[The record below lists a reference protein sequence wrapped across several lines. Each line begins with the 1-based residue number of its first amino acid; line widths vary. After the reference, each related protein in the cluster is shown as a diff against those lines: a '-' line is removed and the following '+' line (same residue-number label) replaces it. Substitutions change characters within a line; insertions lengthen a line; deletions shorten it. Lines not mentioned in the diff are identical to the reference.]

1 MKTAMTLAAAV
12 ATTMAFAGG
21 AHQEPSELFT
31 ESYSGLSQVSELGWT
46 TTAGTWTKAD
56 SSDGSSFDASGIEL
70 ATDCNLL
77 AFKAK
82 TTAALSSLTHLAG
95 RMTFSPCM
103 EGDEYWI
110 TNSVQQAALSMRLT
124 NGVPVFI
131 GWRTTRDTSV
141 VKGYWTELS
150 APGVEPVADRE
161 YDYAVDLDYSCTPTR
176 VRYSIDGKVL
186 ADAKGATWFS
196 IQSAT
201 KKMSSLGFWGDG
213 RVGSFSV
220 TLEKPR
226 TERATVGFA
235 KMGRLK
241 AGDTVSF
248 SGVSTNDG
256 CVLSGELSYKWYR
269 TDAAGMRSDAPTG
282 EGENYTVDAADYGH
296 WVTVEAS
303 DESGYAGSG
312 RFWCSELPVFYIDVE
327 GGAFPAAKADTFNAK
342 LFVSATKNDGTGYD
356 GGMTIHVRGN
366 STAGQPKK
374 PYKIKLDKKTN
385 LLDLC
390 TQTDEDGKA
399 IKSKHWVLLANFFD
413 ESLMRNKLAYDL
425 SAAYGLVP
433 MKSTWVDVVI
443 NGRFD
448 GCYQLCQQIRVAEER
463 INIYDW
469 SNAAEKIAEK
479 AVEANPA
486 LTNDVVTA
494 DAVQSELENLL
505 ETNCLWM
512 TSGKFTYL
520 GTNYTVKAK
529 GSAGVDENGVTVVW
543 KKFSTDISGGY
554 VFELDSKKTACE
566 HGAKDSF
573 VEDSFVI
580 TNKTA
585 LGELRPHVAMNTPEH
600 SFSNPEV
607 FAKVHEVWQDISDAA
622 LDPDGCDTKG
632 RHYSEIC
639 DFDSLVGYWLA
650 EYVPANL
657 SALSRYSYQ
666 DVGGKMVFGPAWD
679 YDYALGSLQVRSGGA
694 VPGVGKSRTDEKGQ
708 VHYADNNPAT
718 WGHLQNNQN
727 LLGQWTKDPY
737 FSFKVRELYFATHAE
752 LENIVAD
759 GGLIDQ
765 YRTKLATSAAANDLR
780 WNNRIGFAGTADDE
794 GDVDV
799 LKRFFVEH
807 IAWLDSQFETVG
819 KAVANATTTGVNQ
832 KLWYKRNAAMTIGFA
847 GTTAREGSVET
858 DMTDAKTPNYRRNE
872 SVRVEVAVP
881 DASAASLKVCVNG
894 FRLSDSVGVAAQQA
908 SFDLPFSLLR
918 RGETNFI
925 AVDACDAS
933 GAVLVRN
940 TALLTCPQTG
950 GAVFFR

>member
-1 MKTAMTLAAAV
+1 MKTVLTFAAV
-12 ATTMAFAGG
+12 FTTTLSFAGG
-21 AHQEPSELFT
+21 AHQAPSDWFAED
-31 ESYSGLSQVSELGWT
+31 YSGLSQTSDVKWT
-46 TTAGTWTKAD
+46 TSAGTWTKASALD
-56 SSDGSSFDASGIEL
+56 KSTFDASGVRL
-70 ATDCNLL
+70 STDEKDL

-82 TTAALSSLTHLAG
+82 SSADSSSLTRLVG
-95 RMTFSPCM
+95 RMSFSACM
-103 EGDEYWI
+103 DGDEYRV
-110 TNSVQQAALSMRLT
+110 TNTIPQAALSMRLT

-150 APGVEPVADRE
+150 APGFEPTDGGE

-176 VRYSIDGKVL
+176 VRYSINGKVL
-186 ADAKGATWFS
+186 ADARGETWFS
-196 IQSAT
+196 TKNTT
-201 KKMSSLGFWGDG
+201 KKMMSVSFWGDG
-213 RVGSFSV
+213 HVGKFSA

-226 TERATVGFA
+226 QERATVKFA
-235 KMGRLK
+235 KRTRPV
-241 AGDTVSF
+241 AGETVTF
-248 SGVSTNDG
+248 SGVSTNAG
-256 CVLSGELSYKWYR
+256 CALSGELSFAWYR

-282 EGENYTVDAADYGH
+282 TGDSYTVSEADYGH

-303 DESGYAGSG
+303 DASGYAGSG
-312 RFWCSELPVFYIDVE
+312 RFWCSELPVFYIDVA
-327 GGAFPAAKADTFNAK
+327 GGAFPEKKSDTFDAK
-342 LFVSATKNDGTGYD
+342 LFVATTKKDGTGYD
-356 GGMTIHVRGN
+356 GDMTIHVRGN

-390 TQTDEDGKA
+390 KKTDEDGKV

-413 ESLMRNKLAYDL
+413 ESLMRNKIAYDL

-433 MKSTWVDVVI
+433 MESTWVDVVI

-479 AVEANPA
+479 AIEANPA

-494 DAVQSELENLL
+494 DAVQSTLENLL
-505 ETNCLWM
+505 ETECQWM
-512 TSGKFTYL
+512 TTGTFTYL

-529 GSAGVDENGVTVVW
+529 GTPGVDENGVTVVW

-554 VFELDSKKTACE
+554 IFELDSKKTACE
-566 HGAKDSF
+566 HGAKDSY

-600 SFSNPEV
+600 SFTNPEV
-607 FAKVHEVWQDISDAA
+607 FAKVHETWQDISDAA
-622 LDPDGCDTKG
+622 LDPDGCDSKG
-632 RHYSEIC
+632 RHYSEFC
-639 DFDSLVGYWLA
+639 DVDSLVGYWLA

-679 YDYALGSLQVRSGGA
+679 YDYALGSLQVRSSGA
-694 VPGVGKSRTDEKGQ
+694 VPGVGKPRTDEKGQ
-708 VHYADNNPAT
+708 VHYAENNPKA

-737 FSFKVRELYFATHAE
+737 FSFKVRERYFATHAV
-752 LENIVAD
+752 LENIVKD

-780 WNNRIGFAGTADDE
+780 WNNRIGFAGSADDE
-794 GDVDV
+794 GDVDE
-799 LKRFFVEH
+799 LKRYFVDH
-807 IAWLDSQFETVG
+807 IAWLDEQFATVG
-819 KAVANATTTGVNQ
+819 KAVVNATTTGYNQ
-832 KLWYKRNAAMTIGFA
+832 KLWYTRKPAMTIGFA
-847 GTTAREGSVET
+847 GAKAREGSVET
-858 DMTDAKTPNYRRNE
+858 DMTDVKLRVYRRSA

-881 DASAASLKVCVNG
+881 DATATSLKVSVNG
-894 FRLSDSVGVAAQQA
+894 LRLKEAFGVNAQKVAFDVPCSV
-908 SFDLPFSLLR
+908 LR
-918 RGETNFI
+918 PDAMNFI
-925 AVDACDAS
+925 AVDACDA
-933 GAVLVRN
+933 GDKVLSRN
-940 TALLTCPQTG
+940 AALLTCPPPG
-950 GAVFFR
+950 GAVFVR